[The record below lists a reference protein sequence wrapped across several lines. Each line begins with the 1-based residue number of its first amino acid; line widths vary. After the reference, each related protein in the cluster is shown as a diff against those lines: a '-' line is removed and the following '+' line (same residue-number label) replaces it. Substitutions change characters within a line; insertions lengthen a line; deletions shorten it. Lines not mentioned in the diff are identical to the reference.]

1 MLSGL
6 LFAIDDA
13 DDRPGRLTAT
23 LPFAGVT
30 LIEYQARLLIAA
42 GAAQVIIV
50 VARLT
55 PELLGAIARIA
66 QRGVVVD
73 TVRSAVEAAEKLH
86 PLSRLLVLADG
97 LITTEDTIAL
107 VLRDAGQDTLVVLP
121 EAEAEAGLERVGGQM
136 AWAGVA
142 RLDPRR
148 VAEVAALPRDYDLQ
162 STLLRMAAQARAT
175 HILLPPDAEKAG
187 HGIVHRAET
196 LDARGRAV
204 VARLVSGRRS
214 WFDRY
219 ILAPV
224 ARLTLPRLVERAVP
238 AHVAGGVGAGLGVLG
253 LVLILFAMPTLGL
266 LVTLA
271 GTLGLGL
278 GETLAGLRDEPGTAR
293 VQSAAIAGLAAL
305 AIAALGW
312 QHYRVNGEEV
322 APILALMLII
332 LGILAERAGLYRFRR
347 RWWASPPAYLL
358 VILPL
363 AFVSAGAWGLAL
375 AAVYAI
381 ATLASAI
388 ETLRAQV

>member
-42 GAAQVIIV
+42 GAAQIIIV

-86 PLSRLLVLADG
+86 PLSRLVVLADG

-107 VLRDAGQDTLVVLP
+107 VLRDAGHDAIVVLP
-121 EAEAEAGLERVGGQM
+121 EAGAEPGLERVGGHM

-142 RLDPRR
+142 RVDPRR

-162 STLLRMAAQARAT
+162 STLLRLAAQARAT
-175 HILLPPDAEKAG
+175 HILLPADAVKAG

-196 LDARGRAV
+196 LDTRGRAV

-224 ARLTLPRLVERAVP
+224 ARLALPRLVERAVP
-238 AHVAGGVGAGLGVLG
+238 AHVAGAAGAGLGALG
-253 LVLILFAMPTLGL
+253 LVLVLFGLPTLGL
-266 LVTLA
+266 LVTVA

-278 GETLAGLRDEPGTAR
+278 GETLAGLRDEHGPAR
-293 VQSAAIAGLAAL
+293 AQSAAIAGLAAF
-305 AIAALGW
+305 AVAALGW
-312 QHYRVNGEEV
+312 QEYRSHGEEV
-322 APILALMLII
+322 APILALTLII

-347 RWWASPPAYLL
+347 RWWASPPAYL
-358 VILPL
+358 VVVLPL
-363 AFVSAGAWGLAL
+363 TLLGAGSWGLAL
-375 AAVYAI
+375 AGVYATV
-381 ATLASAI
+381 TLASAI
-388 ETLRAQV
+388 ETLRSQV

>member
-73 TVRSAVEAAEKLH
+73 TVRSAVEASEKLH

-107 VLRDAGQDTLVVLP
+107 VLRDAGHDALVVLP

-162 STLLRMAAQARAT
+162 STLLRLAAQARAA
-175 HILLPPDAEKAG
+175 HILLPADAKKAG
-187 HGIVHRAET
+187 HGIVHRAEA

-219 ILAPV
+219 ILAPL
-224 ARLTLPRLVERAVP
+224 ARFALPRLVERSVS
-238 AHVAGGVGAGLGVLG
+238 AHVAGGVGAGLGLLG
-253 LVLILFAMPTLGL
+253 LVLIVSGLPSFGL
-266 LVTLA
+266 LIAIA

-278 GETLAGLRDEPGTAR
+278 GETLAGLRDEQAVAR
-293 VQSAAIAGLAAL
+293 AGSAAIAALAGLAV
-305 AIAALGW
+305 AALGW
-312 QHYRVNGEEV
+312 QDYRLSGEDI
-322 APILALMLII
+322 APVLALMLII

-358 VILPL
+358 VLFPATLIGIAP
-363 AFVSAGAWGLAL
+363 WGLAL
-375 AAVYAI
+375 ASVYAI
-381 ATLASAI
+381 VTLASAI

>member
-86 PLSRLLVLADG
+86 PLSRLVVLADG
-97 LITTEDTIAL
+97 LITTEGTIAL
-107 VLRDAGQDTLVVLP
+107 VLRDTGHDALMVVP
-121 EAEAEAGLERVGGQM
+121 EAGAEAGLERVGGQM

-142 RLDPRR
+142 RVDPRR

-162 STLLRMAAQARAT
+162 STLLRLAAQARAT
-175 HILLPPDAEKAG
+175 HILLPADAEKAG

-224 ARLTLPRLVERAVP
+224 ARFALPRLVERAVP
-238 AHVAGGVGAGLGVLG
+238 AHVAGGSGAALGALG
-253 LVLILFAMPTLGL
+253 LVLILFGMPTLGL
-266 LVTLA
+266 CVTIA

-278 GETLAGLRDEPGTAR
+278 GETLAGLRDEQPAAKA
-293 VQSAAIAGLAAL
+293 QSAAIAVLSAL

-312 QHYRVNGEEV
+312 QCYRVAGEELGPV
-322 APILALMLII
+322 LALMLVI

-358 VILPL
+358 VILPATIL
-363 AFVSAGAWGLAL
+363 GIGLWGLAL
-375 AAVYAI
+375 AGIYAI

>member
-86 PLSRLLVLADG
+86 PLSRLVVLADG
-97 LITTEDTIAL
+97 LITTEETIAL
-107 VLRDAGQDTLVVLP
+107 VLRDTGHDALMVVP
-121 EAEAEAGLERVGGQM
+121 EAGAEAGLERVGGQM

-142 RLDPRR
+142 RVDPRR

-162 STLLRMAAQARAT
+162 STLLRLAAQARAT
-175 HILLPPDAEKAG
+175 HILLPADAEKAG

-224 ARLTLPRLVERAVP
+224 ARFALPRLVERAVP
-238 AHVAGGVGAGLGVLG
+238 AHVAGGSGAALGALG
-253 LVLILFAMPTLGL
+253 LVLILFGLPTLGL
-266 LVTLA
+266 CVTIA

-278 GETLAGLRDEPGTAR
+278 GETLAGLRDEQPAAKA
-293 VQSAAIAGLAAL
+293 QSAAIAVLSAL

-312 QHYRVNGEEV
+312 QYYRVAGEELGPV
-322 APILALMLII
+322 LALMLVI

-358 VILPL
+358 VILPATIL
-363 AFVSAGAWGLAL
+363 GIGLWGLAL
-375 AAVYAI
+375 AGVYAI

>member
-42 GAAQVIIV
+42 GAAQIIIV

-86 PLSRLLVLADG
+86 PLSRLVVLADG
-97 LITTEDTIAL
+97 LITTEDMIAL
-107 VLRDAGQDTLVVLP
+107 VLRDGGQDALVVVP
-121 EAEAEAGLERVGGQM
+121 EAGAEPGLERVGGQM
-136 AWAGVA
+136 AWSGVA

-175 HILLPPDAEKAG
+175 HILLPADAEKAG
-187 HGIVHRAET
+187 HGIVHRAEA

-224 ARLTLPRLVERAVP
+224 ARLALPRLVERAVP
-238 AHVAGGVGAGLGVLG
+238 AHVAGSAGAGLGLLG
-253 LVLILFAMPTLGL
+253 LALIVFSFPALGL
-266 LVTLA
+266 TVAVA
-271 GTLGLGL
+271 GTLALGL
-278 GETLAGLRDEPGTAR
+278 GETLAGLRDEQGAAR
-293 VQSAAIAGLAAL
+293 GHSAAIAGLAAL

-312 QHYRVNGEEV
+312 HYYHALAEEI
-322 APILALMLII
+322 APVLALMLII

-358 VILPL
+358 VVLPL
-363 AFVSAGAWGLAL
+363 ALLGTGLWGLVL
-375 AAVYAI
+375 AGIYAI
-381 ATLASAI
+381 VTLASAI

>member
-42 GAAQVIIV
+42 GAAQIIIV

-86 PLSRLLVLADG
+86 PLSRLVVLADG
-97 LITTEDTIAL
+97 LITTEDTIAH
-107 VLRDAGQDTLVVLP
+107 VLRDTGHDALMVVP
-121 EAEAEAGLERVGGQM
+121 EAGAEAGLERVGSQM

-162 STLLRMAAQARAT
+162 STLLRLAAQARAT
-175 HILLPPDAEKAG
+175 HILLPADAEKAG

-219 ILAPV
+219 ILAPI
-224 ARLTLPRLVERAVP
+224 ARLALPRLVERSVP
-238 AHVAGGVGAGLGVLG
+238 AHVAGGVGGGAGLLG
-253 LVLILFAMPTLGL
+253 LILILTGFPGLGL
-266 LVTLA
+266 FLA
-271 GTLGLGL
+271 MIGTLGLGL
-278 GETLAGLRDEPGTAR
+278 GETLAGLRDEQGAAR
-293 VQSAAIAGLAAL
+293 ALSAAIAVLTAL
-305 AIAALGW
+305 AIMALGW
-312 QHYRVNGEEV
+312 QHYRAWADDLG
-322 APILALMLII
+322 LAMALVLVV
-332 LGILAERAGLYRFRR
+332 LGILAERAALYRFRR

-358 VILPL
+358 VILPATL
-363 AFVSAGAWGLAL
+363 LGIGLWGLVL
-375 AAVYAI
+375 ASIYAI

>member
-86 PLSRLLVLADG
+86 PLSRLVVLADG
-97 LITTEDTIAL
+97 LITTEETIAL
-107 VLRDAGQDTLVVLP
+107 VLRDTGHDALMVVP
-121 EAEAEAGLERVGGQM
+121 EAGAEAGLERVGGQM

-142 RLDPRR
+142 RVDPRR

-162 STLLRMAAQARAT
+162 STLLRLAAQARAT
-175 HILLPPDAEKAG
+175 HILLPADAEKAG

-224 ARLTLPRLVERAVP
+224 ARFALPRLVERAVP
-238 AHVAGGVGAGLGVLG
+238 AHVAGGSGAALGALG
-253 LVLILFAMPTLGL
+253 LVLILFGLPTLGL
-266 LVTLA
+266 CVTIA

-278 GETLAGLRDEPGTAR
+278 GETLAGLRDEQPAAKA
-293 VQSAAIAGLAAL
+293 QSAAIAVLSAL

-312 QHYRVNGEEV
+312 QYYRVAGEELGPV
-322 APILALMLII
+322 LALMLVI
-332 LGILAERAGLYRFRR
+332 LGILAVRAGLYRFRR

-358 VILPL
+358 VILPATIL
-363 AFVSAGAWGLAL
+363 GIGLWGLAL
-375 AAVYAI
+375 AGIYAI

>member
-86 PLSRLLVLADG
+86 PLSRLVVLADG
-97 LITTEDTIAL
+97 LITTEETIAL
-107 VLRDAGQDTLVVLP
+107 VLRDTGHDALMVVP
-121 EAEAEAGLERVGGQM
+121 EAGAEAGLERVGGQM

-142 RLDPRR
+142 RVDPRR

-162 STLLRMAAQARAT
+162 STLLRLAAQARAT
-175 HILLPPDAEKAG
+175 HILLPAEAEKAG

-224 ARLTLPRLVERAVP
+224 ARFALPRLVERAVP
-238 AHVAGGVGAGLGVLG
+238 AHVAGGSGAALGALG
-253 LVLILFAMPTLGL
+253 LVLILFGLPTLGL
-266 LVTLA
+266 CVTIA

-278 GETLAGLRDEPGTAR
+278 GETLAGLRDEQPAAKA
-293 VQSAAIAGLAAL
+293 QSAAIAVLSAL

-312 QHYRVNGEEV
+312 QYYRVAGEELGPV
-322 APILALMLII
+322 LALMLVI

-358 VILPL
+358 VILPATIL
-363 AFVSAGAWGLAL
+363 GIGLWGLAL
-375 AAVYAI
+375 AGVYAI

>member
-30 LIEYQARLLIAA
+30 LIEYQARLLMAA
-42 GAAQVIIV
+42 GAAQIIIV

-86 PLSRLLVLADG
+86 PLSRLVVLADG
-97 LITTEDTIAL
+97 LITTEDTIAM
-107 VLRDAGQDTLVVLP
+107 VLRDTGHDALIVLP
-121 EAEAEAGLERVGGQM
+121 EAAAEPGLERVGGHM

-175 HILLPPDAEKAG
+175 HILLPADAEKAG

-219 ILAPV
+219 VLAPV
-224 ARLTLPRLVERAVP
+224 ARLALPRLVERAVP
-238 AHVAGGVGAGLGVLG
+238 AHVAGGAGVGLGVLG
-253 LVLILFAMPTLGL
+253 LVLILFGFPALGL
-266 LVTLA
+266 FAAVA

-278 GETLAGLRDEPGTAR
+278 GETLAGLRDEQGAAR
-293 VQSAAIAGLAAL
+293 AQSAAIAGLAAL

-312 QHYRVNGEEV
+312 QQYRMSGDEV
-322 APILALMLII
+322 APVLALMLVI
-332 LGILAERAGLYRFRR
+332 LGSLAERAGLYRFRR
-347 RWWASPPAYLL
+347 RWWASPPAYLMVL
-358 VILPL
+358 WPMTLL
-363 AFVSAGAWGLAL
+363 GAGVWGLAL
-375 AAVYAI
+375 ASVYAI
-381 ATLASAI
+381 VTLASAI
-388 ETLRAQV
+388 ETLRSQV

>member
-1 MLSGL
+1 M
-6 LFAIDDA
+6 
-13 DDRPGRLTAT
+13 
-23 LPFAGVT
+23 T

-42 GAAQVIIV
+42 GAAQIIIV

-86 PLSRLLVLADG
+86 PLSRLVVLADG
-97 LITTEDTIAL
+97 LITTEDTIAI
-107 VLRDAGQDTLVVLP
+107 VLRDTGTDALMVVP
-121 EAEAEAGLERVGGQM
+121 EAGAEAGLERVGGQM

-175 HILLPPDAEKAG
+175 HILLPGDAEKAG

-204 VARLVSGRRS
+204 VARLVAGRRS

-224 ARLTLPRLVERAVP
+224 ARLALPRLVERAVP
-238 AHVAGGVGAGLGVLG
+238 SHVAGGAGAGVGAVGLILIFAGFPALG
-253 LVLILFAMPTLGL
+253 LCVTILGA
-266 LVTLA
+266 
-271 GTLGLGL
+271 LGLGL
-278 GETLAGLRDEPGTAR
+278 GETLAGLRDEQNVAR
-293 VQSAAIAGLAAL
+293 VQSAAIALLAAL

-312 QHYRVNGEEV
+312 QHYRLWGEDMGPV
-322 APILALMLII
+322 LALMLII
-332 LGILAERAGLYRFRR
+332 FAILAERAGLYRFRR

-358 VILPL
+358 VILPAAML
-363 AFVSAGAWGLAL
+363 GVTLWGLAL
-375 AAVYAI
+375 TTVYAI
-381 ATLASAI
+381 VTLVSAI

>member
-30 LIEYQARLLIAA
+30 LIEYQARLLMAA
-42 GAAQVIIV
+42 GAAQIIIV

-86 PLSRLLVLADG
+86 PLSRLVVLADG
-97 LITTEDTIAL
+97 LITTEDTIAM
-107 VLRDAGQDTLVVLP
+107 VLRDTGHDALIVLP
-121 EAEAEAGLERVGGQM
+121 EAAAEPGLERVGGHM

-142 RLDPRR
+142 RIDPRR

-175 HILLPPDAEKAG
+175 HIPLPADAEKAG
-187 HGIVHRAET
+187 HGIVQRAET

-224 ARLTLPRLVERAVP
+224 ARLALPRLVERAVP
-238 AHVAGGVGAGLGVLG
+238 AHVAGGAGAGLGALG
-253 LVLILFAMPTLGL
+253 LVLILFGFPALGL
-266 LVTLA
+266 FAAIA

-278 GETLAGLRDEPGTAR
+278 GETLAGLRDEQGAAR
-293 VQSAAIAGLAAL
+293 AQSAAIAGLAAL

-312 QHYRVNGEEV
+312 QQYRMGGDEV
-322 APILALMLII
+322 APVLALMLVI
-332 LGILAERAGLYRFRR
+332 LGSLAERAGLYRFRR
-347 RWWASPPAYLL
+347 RWWASPPAYLMVL
-358 VILPL
+358 WPMTLL
-363 AFVSAGAWGLAL
+363 GAGVWGLAL
-375 AAVYAI
+375 ASVYAI
-381 ATLASAI
+381 VTLTSAI
-388 ETLRAQV
+388 ETLRSQV

>member
-1 MLSGL
+1 M
-6 LFAIDDA
+6 
-13 DDRPGRLTAT
+13 
-23 LPFAGVT
+23 
-30 LIEYQARLLIAA
+30 
-42 GAAQVIIV
+42 IIV

-86 PLSRLLVLADG
+86 PLSRLVVLADG
-97 LITTEDTIAL
+97 LITTEGTIAL
-107 VLRDAGQDTLVVLP
+107 VLRDTGHDALMVVP
-121 EAEAEAGLERVGGQM
+121 EAGAEAGLERVGGQM

-142 RLDPRR
+142 RVDPRR

-162 STLLRMAAQARAT
+162 STLLRLAAQARAT
-175 HILLPPDAEKAG
+175 HILLPADAEKAG

-224 ARLTLPRLVERAVP
+224 ARFALPRLVERAVP
-238 AHVAGGVGAGLGVLG
+238 AHVAGGSGAALGALG
-253 LVLILFAMPTLGL
+253 LVLILFGLPTLGL
-266 LVTLA
+266 CVTIA

-278 GETLAGLRDEPGTAR
+278 GETLAGLRDEQPAAKA
-293 VQSAAIAGLAAL
+293 QSAAIAVLSAL

-312 QHYRVNGEEV
+312 QCYRVAGEELGPV
-322 APILALMLII
+322 LALMLVI

-358 VILPL
+358 VILPATIL
-363 AFVSAGAWGLAL
+363 GIGLWGLAL
-375 AAVYAI
+375 AGIYAI

>member
-42 GAAQVIIV
+42 GAAQIIIV

-86 PLSRLLVLADG
+86 PLSRLVVLADG
-97 LITTEDTIAL
+97 LITTEDMIAL
-107 VLRDAGQDTLVVLP
+107 VLRDTGHDALVVVP
-121 EAEAEAGLERVGGQM
+121 EAGAEAGLERVGGQM

-142 RLDPRR
+142 RVDPRR

-162 STLLRMAAQARAT
+162 STLLRLAAQAHAT
-175 HILLPPDAEKAG
+175 HILLPGDAQKAG
-187 HGIVHRAET
+187 HGIVHRAEA
-196 LDARGRAV
+196 LDAQGRAV

-219 ILAPV
+219 ILAPI
-224 ARLTLPRLVERAVP
+224 ARLSLPRLVERGVSAQ
-238 AHVAGGVGAGLGVLG
+238 VAGGVGAGLGLLG
-253 LVLILFAMPTLGL
+253 LMLIGFGLPAFGL
-266 LVTLA
+266 LVTIA

-278 GETLAGLRDEPGTAR
+278 GETLAGLRDEQEAVR
-293 VQSAAIAGLAAL
+293 AHSAAIAGLAAL
-305 AIAALGW
+305 AIATLGW
-312 QHYRVNGEEV
+312 QHYRLFADDL
-322 APILALMLII
+322 APMFAIMLIV
-332 LGILAERAGLYRFRR
+332 LAILAERAALYRFRR

-358 VILPL
+358 VVLPATML
-363 AFVSAGAWGLAL
+363 GVTLGGLAL
-375 AAVYAI
+375 ASVYAI
-381 ATLASAI
+381 VTLASAI

>member
-86 PLSRLLVLADG
+86 PLSRLVVLADG
-97 LITTEDTIAL
+97 LITTEGTIAL
-107 VLRDAGQDTLVVLP
+107 VLHDTGHDALMVVP
-121 EAEAEAGLERVGGQM
+121 EAGAEAGLERVGGQM

-142 RLDPRR
+142 RVDPRR

-162 STLLRMAAQARAT
+162 STLLRLAAQARAT
-175 HILLPPDAEKAG
+175 HILLPADAEKAG

-224 ARLTLPRLVERAVP
+224 ARFALPRLVERAVP
-238 AHVAGGVGAGLGVLG
+238 AHVAGGSGAALGALG
-253 LVLILFAMPTLGL
+253 LVLILFGLPTLGL
-266 LVTLA
+266 CVTIA

-278 GETLAGLRDEPGTAR
+278 GETLAGLRDEQPAAKA
-293 VQSAAIAGLAAL
+293 QSAAIAVLSAL

-312 QHYRVNGEEV
+312 QCYRVAGEELGPV
-322 APILALMLII
+322 LALMLVI

-358 VILPL
+358 VILPATIL
-363 AFVSAGAWGLAL
+363 GIGLWGLAL
-375 AAVYAI
+375 AGIYAI

>member
-1 MLSGL
+1 M
-6 LFAIDDA
+6 
-13 DDRPGRLTAT
+13 TAT

-30 LIEYQARLLIAA
+30 LIEYQARLLMAA
-42 GAAQVIIV
+42 GAAQIIIV

-86 PLSRLLVLADG
+86 PLSRLVVLADG
-97 LITTEDTIAL
+97 LITTEDTIAM
-107 VLRDAGQDTLVVLP
+107 VLRDTGHDALIVLP
-121 EAEAEAGLERVGGQM
+121 EAAAEPGLERVGGHM

-175 HILLPPDAEKAG
+175 HILLPADAEKAG

-219 ILAPV
+219 VLAPV
-224 ARLTLPRLVERAVP
+224 ARLALPRLVERAVP
-238 AHVAGGVGAGLGVLG
+238 AHVAGGAGVGLGVLG
-253 LVLILFAMPTLGL
+253 LVLILFGFPALGL
-266 LVTLA
+266 FAAVA

-278 GETLAGLRDEPGTAR
+278 GETLAGLRDEQGAAR
-293 VQSAAIAGLAAL
+293 AQSAAIAGLAAL

-312 QHYRVNGEEV
+312 QQYRMSGDEV
-322 APILALMLII
+322 APVLALMLVI
-332 LGILAERAGLYRFRR
+332 LGSLAERAGLYRFRR
-347 RWWASPPAYLL
+347 RWWASPPAYLMVL
-358 VILPL
+358 WPMTLL
-363 AFVSAGAWGLAL
+363 GAGVWGLAL
-375 AAVYAI
+375 ASVYAI
-381 ATLASAI
+381 VTLASAI
-388 ETLRAQV
+388 ETLRSQV

>member
-1 MLSGL
+1 MSGL

-86 PLSRLLVLADG
+86 PLSRLVVLADG
-97 LITTEDTIAL
+97 LITTEGTIAL
-107 VLRDAGQDTLVVLP
+107 VLRDTGHDALMVVP
-121 EAEAEAGLERVGGQM
+121 EAGAEAGLERVGGQM

-142 RLDPRR
+142 RVDPRR

-162 STLLRMAAQARAT
+162 STLLRLAAQARAT
-175 HILLPPDAEKAG
+175 HILLPADAEKAG

-224 ARLTLPRLVERAVP
+224 ARFALPRLVERAVP
-238 AHVAGGVGAGLGVLG
+238 AHVAGGSGAALGALG
-253 LVLILFAMPTLGL
+253 LVLILFGLPTLGL
-266 LVTLA
+266 CVTIA

-278 GETLAGLRDEPGTAR
+278 GETLAGLRDEQPAAKA
-293 VQSAAIAGLAAL
+293 QSAAIAVLSAL

-312 QHYRVNGEEV
+312 QCYRVAGEELGPV
-322 APILALMLII
+322 LALMLVI

-358 VILPL
+358 VILPATIL
-363 AFVSAGAWGLAL
+363 GIGLWGLAL
-375 AAVYAI
+375 AGIYAI

>member
-30 LIEYQARLLIAA
+30 LIEYQARLLVAA
-42 GAAQVIIV
+42 GAAQLIIV

-86 PLSRLLVLADG
+86 PLSRLVVLADG
-97 LITTEDTIAL
+97 LITTEDMIAL
-107 VLRDAGQDTLVVLP
+107 VLRDGAADALVVLP
-121 EAEAEAGLERVGGQM
+121 EAAAEPGLERVGGQM

-162 STLLRMAAQARAT
+162 STLLRMAAQVRAT
-175 HILLPPDAEKAG
+175 HILLPPEAEKAG

-224 ARLTLPRLVERAVP
+224 ARLALPRLVERAVP
-238 AHVAGGVGAGLGVLG
+238 SHVAGGAGAVLG
-253 LVLILFAMPTLGL
+253 LLGLMLILFGFPALGL
-266 LVTLA
+266 LVTVA

-278 GETLAGLRDEPGTAR
+278 GETLAGLRDEQATAR
-293 VQSAAIAGLAAL
+293 AQSAAIAGLSAI
-305 AIAALGW
+305 AIAAMGW
-312 QHYRVNGEEV
+312 QYYRLAGQDI
-322 APILALMLII
+322 APILALMLVI

-358 VILPL
+358 VLLPATML
-363 AFVSAGAWGLAL
+363 GVGIGGLAL
-375 AAVYAI
+375 AGVYAI
-381 ATLASAI
+381 VTLASAI
-388 ETLRAQV
+388 ETLRSQL

>member
-42 GAAQVIIV
+42 GAAQIIIV

-86 PLSRLLVLADG
+86 PLSRLVVLADG
-97 LITTEDTIAL
+97 LITTEDMIAL
-107 VLRDAGQDTLVVLP
+107 VLRDGGQDALVVVP
-121 EAEAEAGLERVGGQM
+121 EAGAEPGLERVGGQM
-136 AWAGVA
+136 AWSGVA

-175 HILLPPDAEKAG
+175 HILLPADAEKAG
-187 HGIVHRAET
+187 HGIVHRAEA

-224 ARLTLPRLVERAVP
+224 ARLALPRLVERAVP
-238 AHVAGGVGAGLGVLG
+238 AHVAGSAGAGLGLLG
-253 LVLILFAMPTLGL
+253 LALIVFGFPALGL
-266 LVTLA
+266 TVAVA
-271 GTLGLGL
+271 GTLALGL
-278 GETLAGLRDEPGTAR
+278 GETLAGLRDEQGAAR
-293 VQSAAIAGLAAL
+293 RHSAAIAGLAAL

-312 QHYRVNGEEV
+312 HYYHALAEEI

-358 VILPL
+358 VVLPL
-363 AFVSAGAWGLAL
+363 ALLGAGLWGLVL
-375 AAVYAI
+375 AGIYAI
-381 ATLASAI
+381 VTLASAI

>member
-30 LIEYQARLLIAA
+30 LIEYQARLLVAA
-42 GAAQVIIV
+42 GAAQLIIV

-66 QRGVVVD
+66 HRGVVVD

-86 PLSRLLVLADG
+86 PLSRLVVLADG
-97 LITTEDTIAL
+97 LITTEDMIAL
-107 VLRDAGQDTLVVLP
+107 VLRDGAADALVVLP
-121 EAEAEAGLERVGGQM
+121 EAAAEPGLERVGGQM

-162 STLLRMAAQARAT
+162 STLLRMAAQVRAT
-175 HILLPPDAEKAG
+175 HILLPAEAEKAG

-224 ARLTLPRLVERAVP
+224 ARLALPRLVERAVP
-238 AHVAGGVGAGLGVLG
+238 SHVTGGGGAVLGLLG
-253 LVLILFAMPTLGL
+253 LVLILFGFPAFGL
-266 LVTLA
+266 LVTVA

-278 GETLAGLRDEPGTAR
+278 GETLAGLRDEQAMAR
-293 VQSAAIAGLAAL
+293 AQSAAIAGLSAI
-305 AIAALGW
+305 AIAAMGW
-312 QHYRVNGEEV
+312 QYYRLAGQDI
-322 APILALMLII
+322 APILALMLVI

-358 VILPL
+358 VLLPATML
-363 AFVSAGAWGLAL
+363 GVGIGGLAL
-375 AAVYAI
+375 AGVYAI
-381 ATLASAI
+381 VTLASAI
-388 ETLRAQV
+388 ETLRSQL

>member
-42 GAAQVIIV
+42 GAAQIIIV

-73 TVRSAVEAAEKLH
+73 TVRSAVEASEKLH

-97 LITTEDTIAL
+97 LITTEETIAL
-107 VLRDAGQDTLVVLP
+107 VLRDTGHDALMVVP
-121 EAEAEAGLERVGGQM
+121 EAGAEAGLERVGGHM

-142 RLDPRR
+142 RVDPRR

-162 STLLRMAAQARAT
+162 STLLRLAAQAHAT
-175 HILLPPDAEKAG
+175 HILLPAEAERAG
-187 HGIVHRAET
+187 HGIVHRGET

-224 ARLTLPRLVERAVP
+224 ARFALPRLVERAVP
-238 AHVAGGVGAGLGVLG
+238 AHVAGGAGVGLGALG
-253 LVLILFAMPTLGL
+253 LILILFGLPALGL
-266 LVTLA
+266 CMAIA

-278 GETLAGLRDEPGTAR
+278 GETLAGLRDEQPAAKA
-293 VQSAAIAGLAAL
+293 QSAAIAAL
-305 AIAALGW
+305 TAIVVAGLGW
-312 QHYRVNGEEV
+312 QYYRVAGDELGPV
-322 APILALMLII
+322 LALMLVI
-332 LGILAERAGLYRFRR
+332 LGILAERAALYRFRR

-358 VILPL
+358 VMLPATML
-363 AFVSAGAWGLAL
+363 GIGLWGLAL
-375 AAVYAI
+375 AGVYAI

>member
-13 DDRPGRLTAT
+13 EDRPGRLTAT

-42 GAAQVIIV
+42 GAAQIIIV

-55 PELLGAIARIA
+55 PELLGAIARIG

-86 PLSRLLVLADG
+86 PLSRLVVLADG
-97 LITTEDTIAL
+97 LITTEAVIAQ
-107 VLRDAGQDTLVVLP
+107 VLRDNGGDALVVVP
-121 EAEAEAGLERVGGQM
+121 ETGAPPGLERVGGQM

-148 VAEVAALPRDYDLQ
+148 VAEVAALPRDYDVQ
-162 STLLRMAAQARAT
+162 STLLRLAAQARAL
-175 HILLPPDAEKAG
+175 HILLPGEAEKSG
-187 HGIVHRAET
+187 HGIVHHAET

-204 VARLVSGRRS
+204 VSRLVSARRS

-219 ILAPV
+219 VLAPV
-224 ARLTLPRLVERAVP
+224 ARFALPRLVERGAS
-238 AHVAGGVGAGLGVLG
+238 AQLTGGSGAVLG
-253 LVLILFAMPTLGL
+253 LLGVALVLLGAPAIGLFVAI
-266 LVTLA
+266 VA
-271 GTLGLGL
+271 TLGLGL
-278 GETLAGLRDEPGTAR
+278 AETLSGLRDEQQGVR
-293 VQSAAIAGLAAL
+293 MQSAAIAVLTAL
-305 AIAALGW
+305 AIGALGW
-312 QHYRVNGEEV
+312 QLHHGMGEELGLIV
-322 APILALMLII
+322 ALMLVI
-332 LGILAERAGLYRFRR
+332 LGALAERAALYRFRR

-358 VILPL
+358 VIWPATFLGL
-363 AFVSAGAWGLAL
+363 GLWGLAF
-375 AAVYAI
+375 AALYAI

>member
-6 LFAIDDA
+6 LFAIHDA
-13 DDRPGRLTAT
+13 DDRPGRCTAT

-42 GAAQVIIV
+42 GAAQIIIV

-73 TVRSAVEAAEKLH
+73 TVRGAVEAAEKLH
-86 PLSRLLVLADG
+86 PLSRLVVLADG
-97 LITTEDTIAL
+97 LITTEDTIAM
-107 VLRDAGQDTLVVLP
+107 VLRDTGHDALVVLP
-121 EAEAEAGLERVGGQM
+121 EAGAEPGLERVGGQM

-162 STLLRMAAQARAT
+162 STLLRLAAQARAT
-175 HILLPPDAEKAG
+175 HILLPADAAKAG

-224 ARLTLPRLVERAVP
+224 ARLALPRLVERAVP
-238 AHVAGGVGAGLGVLG
+238 AHVAGSVGAGLGALG
-253 LVLILFAMPTLGL
+253 LILIIFGFPTLGL
-266 LVTLA
+266 FAAVV

-278 GETLAGLRDEPGTAR
+278 GETLAGLRDEQGAAR
-293 VQSAAIAGLAAL
+293 AQSAAIAGLAAL

-312 QHYRVNGEEV
+312 QYYRMSGDGV
-322 APILALMLII
+322 APILALMLVI
-332 LGILAERAGLYRFRR
+332 LGSLAERAGLYRFRR
-347 RWWASPPAYLL
+347 RWWASPPAYL
-358 VILPL
+358 VVVLPMTL
-363 AFVSAGAWGLAL
+363 LGAGVWGLAL
-375 AAVYAI
+375 ASVYAI
-381 ATLASAI
+381 VTLASAI
-388 ETLRAQV
+388 ETLRSQV

>member
-86 PLSRLLVLADG
+86 PLSRLVVLADG
-97 LITTEDTIAL
+97 LITTEETIAL
-107 VLRDAGQDTLVVLP
+107 VLRDTGHDALMVVP
-121 EAEAEAGLERVGGQM
+121 EAGAEAGLERVGGQM

-142 RLDPRR
+142 RVDPRR

-162 STLLRMAAQARAT
+162 STLLRLAAQARAT
-175 HILLPPDAEKAG
+175 HILLPADAEKAG

-224 ARLTLPRLVERAVP
+224 ARFALPRLVERAVP
-238 AHVAGGVGAGLGVLG
+238 AHVAGGSGAALGALG
-253 LVLILFAMPTLGL
+253 LVLILFGLPTLGL
-266 LVTLA
+266 CVTIA

-278 GETLAGLRDEPGTAR
+278 GETLAGLRDEQPAAKA
-293 VQSAAIAGLAAL
+293 QSAAIAVLSAL

-312 QHYRVNGEEV
+312 QYYRVAGEELGPV
-322 APILALMLII
+322 LALMLVI

-358 VILPL
+358 VILPATIL
-363 AFVSAGAWGLAL
+363 GIGLWGLAL
-375 AAVYAI
+375 AGIYAI

>member
-86 PLSRLLVLADG
+86 PLSRLVVLADG
-97 LITTEDTIAL
+97 LITTEGTIAL
-107 VLRDAGQDTLVVLP
+107 VLHDTGHDALMVVP
-121 EAEAEAGLERVGGQM
+121 EAGAEAGLERVGGQM

-142 RLDPRR
+142 RVDPRR

-162 STLLRMAAQARAT
+162 STLLRLAAQARAT
-175 HILLPPDAEKAG
+175 HILLPADAEKAG
-187 HGIVHRAET
+187 HGIVLRAET

-224 ARLTLPRLVERAVP
+224 ARFALPRLVERAVP
-238 AHVAGGVGAGLGVLG
+238 AHVAGGSGAALGALG
-253 LVLILFAMPTLGL
+253 LVLILFGLPTLGL
-266 LVTLA
+266 CVTIA

-278 GETLAGLRDEPGTAR
+278 GETLAGLRDEQPAAKA
-293 VQSAAIAGLAAL
+293 QSAAIAVLSAL

-312 QHYRVNGEEV
+312 QCYRVAGEELGPV
-322 APILALMLII
+322 LALMLVI

-358 VILPL
+358 VILPATIL
-363 AFVSAGAWGLAL
+363 GIGLWGLAL
-375 AAVYAI
+375 AGIYAI

>member
-86 PLSRLLVLADG
+86 PLSRLVVLADG
-97 LITTEDTIAL
+97 LITTEGTIAL
-107 VLRDAGQDTLVVLP
+107 VLRDTGHDALMVVP
-121 EAEAEAGLERVGGQM
+121 EAGAEAGLERVGGQM

-142 RLDPRR
+142 RVDPRR

-162 STLLRMAAQARAT
+162 STLLRLAAQARAT
-175 HILLPPDAEKAG
+175 HILLLADAEKAG

-224 ARLTLPRLVERAVP
+224 ARFALPRLVERAVP
-238 AHVAGGVGAGLGVLG
+238 AHVAGGSGAALGALG
-253 LVLILFAMPTLGL
+253 LVLILFGLPTLGL
-266 LVTLA
+266 CVTIA

-278 GETLAGLRDEPGTAR
+278 GETLAGLRDEQPAAKA
-293 VQSAAIAGLAAL
+293 QSAAIAVLSAL

-312 QHYRVNGEEV
+312 QCYRVAGEELGPV
-322 APILALMLII
+322 LALMLVI

-358 VILPL
+358 VILPATIL
-363 AFVSAGAWGLAL
+363 GIGLWGLAL
-375 AAVYAI
+375 AGIYAI

>member
-30 LIEYQARLLIAA
+30 LIEYQARLLMAA
-42 GAAQVIIV
+42 GAAQIIIV

-86 PLSRLLVLADG
+86 PLSRLVVLADG
-97 LITTEDTIAL
+97 LITTEDTIAM
-107 VLRDAGQDTLVVLP
+107 VLRDTGHDALIVLP
-121 EAEAEAGLERVGGQM
+121 EAAAEPGLERVGGHM

-175 HILLPPDAEKAG
+175 HILLPADAEKAG
-187 HGIVHRAET
+187 HGIVHRAEA

-219 ILAPV
+219 VLAPV
-224 ARLTLPRLVERAVP
+224 ARLALPRLVERAVP
-238 AHVAGGVGAGLGVLG
+238 AHVAGGAGVGLGVLG
-253 LVLILFAMPTLGL
+253 LVLILFGFPALGL
-266 LVTLA
+266 FAAVA

-278 GETLAGLRDEPGTAR
+278 GETLAGLRDEQGAAR
-293 VQSAAIAGLAAL
+293 AQSAAIAGLAAL

-312 QHYRVNGEEV
+312 QQYRMGGDEV
-322 APILALMLII
+322 ASVLALMLVI
-332 LGILAERAGLYRFRR
+332 LGSLAERAGLYRFRR
-347 RWWASPPAYLL
+347 RWWASPPAYLMVL
-358 VILPL
+358 WPMTLL
-363 AFVSAGAWGLAL
+363 GAGVWGLAL
-375 AAVYAI
+375 ASVYAI
-381 ATLASAI
+381 VTLASAI
-388 ETLRAQV
+388 ETLRSQV